1 MKKHQDKDY
10 LYKEFIVNHRMVKD
24 IAQECGVSI
33 GSIEQYLK
41 RYGIKRG
48 NIKYRLNEAKLD
60 TTNPIFMYYCGLIST
75 DGYMDKAV
83 NRVSLRCGNLGC
95 DRVFE
100 KIKEYLE
107 WEGSITKYRK
117 CYDITPTSSK
127 LKEVLISVGVSPLG
141 KIYNEFPKE
150 FYSQDCARMFFRGLL
165 DGDGNIR
172 EKGVFRITISNKEYL
187 EKFSEYV
194 NSTLGTSTEVKPDR
208 KYWKIEMRQ
217 HDSKVFLDWVY
228 KGFEDFRFQDKY
240 SVYDSFS

>member
-10 LYKEFIVNHRMVKD
+10 LYKEFIINHRMVKD

-83 NRVSLRCGNLGC
+83 NRVSLRCSNLGC

-117 CYDITPTSSK
+117 CYDITPTSTK
-127 LKEVLISVGVSPLG
+127 LKEILISVGVSPLG
-141 KIYNEFPKE
+141 KIHNEFPKE

-165 DGDGNIR
+165 DGDGNVR

-194 NSTLGTSTEVKPDR
+194 NKTLGTSTEVKPDR

-228 KGFEDFRFQDKY
+228 QGFEDFRFQDKY
-240 SVYDSFS
+240 SVYKSFS

>member
-10 LYKEFIVNHRMVKD
+10 LYKEFIINHRMVKD

-83 NRVSLRCGNLGC
+83 NRVSLRCSNLGC
-95 DRVFE
+95 GRVFE

-117 CYDITPTSSK
+117 CYDITPTSTK
-127 LKEVLISVGVSPLG
+127 LKEILISVGVSPLG
-141 KIYNEFPKE
+141 KIHNEFPKE

-165 DGDGNIR
+165 DGDGNVR

-194 NSTLGTSTEVKPDR
+194 NKTLGTSTEVKPDR

-228 KGFEDFRFQDKY
+228 QGFEDFRFQDKY
-240 SVYDSFS
+240 SVYESFF

>member
-1 MKKHQDKDY
+1 
-10 LYKEFIVNHRMVKD
+10 MVKD

-83 NRVSLRCGNLGC
+83 NRVSLRCSNLGC

-107 WEGSITKYRK
+107 WEGSIIKYRK
-117 CYDITPTSSK
+117 CYDITPTSTK
-127 LKEVLISVGVSPLG
+127 LKEILISVGVSPLG
-141 KIYNEFPKE
+141 KIHNEFPKE

-165 DGDGNIR
+165 DGDGNVR

-194 NSTLGTSTEVKPDR
+194 NKTLGTSTEVKPDR
-208 KYWKIEMRQ
+208 EYWKIEMRQ

-228 KGFEDFRFQDKY
+228 QGFEDFRFQDKY
-240 SVYDSFS
+240 SVYKSFS

>member
-10 LYKEFIVNHRMVKD
+10 LYKEFIINHRMVKD

-75 DGYMDKAV
+75 EGYMDKAV
-83 NRVSLRCGNLGC
+83 NRVSLRCSNLGC

-117 CYDITPTSSK
+117 CYDITPTSTK
-127 LKEVLISVGVSPLG
+127 LKEILISVGVSPLG
-141 KIYNEFPKE
+141 KIHNEFPKE

-165 DGDGNIR
+165 DGDGNVR
-172 EKGVFRITISNKEYL
+172 EKGVFRIIISNKEYL

-194 NSTLGTSTEVKPDR
+194 NKTLGTSTEVKPDR

-228 KGFEDFRFQDKY
+228 QGFEDFRFQDKY
-240 SVYDSFS
+240 SVYKSFS

>member
-10 LYKEFIVNHRMVKD
+10 LYKEFIINHRMVKD

-83 NRVSLRCGNLGC
+83 NRVSLRCSNLGC

-117 CYDITPTSSK
+117 CYDITPTSTK
-127 LKEVLISVGVSPLG
+127 LKEILISVGVSPLG
-141 KIYNEFPKE
+141 KIHNEFPKE

-165 DGDGNIR
+165 DGDGNVR

-187 EKFSEYV
+187 ENFSEYV
-194 NSTLGTSTEVKPDR
+194 NNTLGTSTEVKPDR

-228 KGFEDFRFQDKY
+228 QGFEDFRFQDKY
-240 SVYDSFS
+240 SVYKSFS

>member
-10 LYKEFIVNHRMVKD
+10 LYKEFIINHRMVKD

-83 NRVSLRCGNLGC
+83 NRVSLRCSNLGC

-141 KIYNEFPKE
+141 KIHNEFPKE

-165 DGDGNIR
+165 DGDGNVR

-194 NSTLGTSTEVKPDR
+194 NKTLGTSTEVKPDR

-228 KGFEDFRFQDKY
+228 QGFEDFRFQDKY
-240 SVYDSFS
+240 SVYKSFS

>member
-10 LYKEFIVNHRMVKD
+10 LYKEFIINHRMVKD
-24 IAQECGVSI
+24 IAQEFGVSI

-83 NRVSLRCGNLGC
+83 NRVSLRCSNLGC

-117 CYDITPTSSK
+117 CYDITPTSTK
-127 LKEVLISVGVSPLG
+127 LKEILISVGVSPLG
-141 KIYNEFPKE
+141 KIHNEFPKE

-165 DGDGNIR
+165 DGDGNVR

-194 NSTLGTSTEVKPDR
+194 NKTLGTSTEVKPDR

-228 KGFEDFRFQDKY
+228 QGFEDFRFQDKY
-240 SVYDSFS
+240 SVYKSFS

>member
-10 LYKEFIVNHRMVKD
+10 LYKEFIINHRMVKD

-83 NRVSLRCGNLGC
+83 NRVSLRCSNLGC

-117 CYDITPTSSK
+117 CYDITPTSMR
-127 LKEVLISVGVSPLG
+127 LKEILISVGISPLG
-141 KIYNEFPKE
+141 KIHNEFPKE

-165 DGDGNIR
+165 DGDGNVR

-194 NSTLGTSTEVKPDR
+194 NKTLGTSTEVKPDR

-228 KGFEDFRFQDKY
+228 QGFEDFRFQDKY
-240 SVYDSFS
+240 SVYKSFS

>member
-10 LYKEFIVNHRMVKD
+10 LYKEFIINHRMVKD

-83 NRVSLRCGNLGC
+83 NRVSLRCSNLGC

-117 CYDITPTSSK
+117 CYDITPTSTK
-127 LKEVLISVGVSPLG
+127 LKEILISVGVSPLG
-141 KIYNEFPKE
+141 KIHNEFPKE

-165 DGDGNIR
+165 DGDGNVR
-172 EKGVFRITISNKEYL
+172 EKGVFRIIISNKEYL

-194 NSTLGTSTEVKPDR
+194 NKTLGTSTEVKPDR

-228 KGFEDFRFQDKY
+228 QGFEDFRFQDKY
-240 SVYDSFS
+240 SVYKSFS

>member
-1 MKKHQDKDY
+1 MKKHEDKDY
-10 LYKEFIVNHRMVKD
+10 LYKEFIINHRMVKD

-83 NRVSLRCGNLGC
+83 NRVSLRCSNLGC

-117 CYDITPTSSK
+117 CYDITPTSTK
-127 LKEVLISVGVSPLG
+127 LKEILISVGVSPLG
-141 KIYNEFPKE
+141 KIHNEFPKE

-165 DGDGNIR
+165 DGDGNVR

-194 NSTLGTSTEVKPDR
+194 NKTLGTSTEVKPDR

-228 KGFEDFRFQDKY
+228 QGFEDFRFQDKY
-240 SVYDSFS
+240 SVYKSFS

>member
-1 MKKHQDKDY
+1 
-10 LYKEFIVNHRMVKD
+10 MVKD

-83 NRVSLRCGNLGC
+83 NRVSLRCSNLGC

-117 CYDITPTSSK
+117 CYDITLTSTK
-127 LKEVLISVGVSPLG
+127 LKEILISVGVSPLG
-141 KIYNEFPKE
+141 KIHNEFPKE

-165 DGDGNIR
+165 DGDGNVR

-194 NSTLGTSTEVKPDR
+194 NKTLGTSTEVKPDR

-240 SVYDSFS
+240 SVYKSFS